1 MGRAQGTR
9 GGKTTSRAK
18 PRAVDRTPSR
28 VRVSAR
34 SLADAKLVLKSEPA
48 AALVGKGGLA
58 SKNAKKRA
66 KPAELS
72 PEPFPLIPVRTAVT
86 PRPEQLSA
94 PTVSIENVDWEDDD
108 EAPPSPLLGWP
119 HAQRKLS
126 LLLAELGAGAA
137 EGRFDLREGRFVWHD
152 ADGLVLAEARA
163 QLLACFVRASSELVM
178 AWSDPVLRSSS
189 VARLDEY
196 GDVLEVDEAQA
207 REIVLAAADT
217 SGAQLVH
224 AVEAPHLVHFVA
236 LRALRAASGPLPV
249 TPGVPVGLV
258 LRGLGDMHRA
268 VSRREDPTDVLR
280 ARFVALAKSLQQ
292 HADDTYR
299 GSEWVGRLSRASRV
313 IYQLAGRLVPP
324 TFTAIAA
331 GLPADEWLDRRVA
344 IEIADG
350 LKLLEDE
357 WSAFA

>member
-1 MGRAQGTR
+1 
-9 GGKTTSRAK
+9 
-18 PRAVDRTPSR
+18 

-34 SLADAKLVLKSEPA
+34 SLADAKLVAKPDPTAGSA
-48 AALVGKGGLA
+48 GKGGLA
-58 SKNAKKRA
+58 AKGPKKKA
-66 KPAELS
+66 KPPELG
-72 PEPFPLIPVRTAVT
+72 PEAFPLIPVRTAVT

-94 PTVSIENVDWEDDD
+94 PSISIENVDWEDGD

-119 HAQRKLS
+119 HAQRKLT
-126 LLLAELGAGAA
+126 LLLTELGAGSTD
-137 EGRFDLREGRFVWHD
+137 GRLDLREGRFVWQD

-163 QLLACFVRASSELVM
+163 QLLAYFVRTSSELVM
-178 AWSDPVLRSSS
+178 AWADPVLRASS

-196 GDVLEVDEAQA
+196 GDVLEVDEVQA
-207 REIVLAAADT
+207 REIVLAASDS

-236 LRALRAASGPLPV
+236 LRALRAATGPQPV

-258 LRGLGDMHRA
+258 LRGLGDLHRS

-292 HADDTYR
+292 HADETYR
-299 GSEWVGRLSRASRV
+299 SSEWVGRLSRASRV
-313 IYQLAGRLVPP
+313 LYQLAGRLVPP

-331 GLPADEWLDRRVA
+331 GLPAEEWLDRRVA
-344 IEIADG
+344 IDIADG

-357 WSAFA
+357 WGAFA

>member
-1 MGRAQGTR
+1 
-9 GGKTTSRAK
+9 
-18 PRAVDRTPSR
+18 

-34 SLADAKLVLKSEPA
+34 SLAEPKLVAKAQPGA
-48 AALVGKGGLA
+48 GLA
-58 SKNAKKRA
+58 GKNPTKRA
-66 KPAELS
+66 KPPELA
-72 PEPFPLIPVRTAVT
+72 PEAFPLIPVRTAVT

-94 PTVSIENVDWEDDD
+94 PSISIENVDWEDGD

-126 LLLAELGAGAA
+126 LLLTELGAGSA
-137 EGRFDLREGRFVWHD
+137 EGRFDLREGRFLWTD

-178 AWSDPVLRSSS
+178 AWADPVLRASS
-189 VARLDEY
+189 VAKLDEY
-196 GDVLEVDEAQA
+196 GDVLEVDEQQA

-236 LRALRAASGPLPV
+236 LRALRAASGPSPV

-258 LRGLGDMHRA
+258 LRGLGDLHRA
-268 VSRREDPTDVLR
+268 VSRREDPTDLLR

-313 IYQLAGRLVPP
+313 LHQLAGRLVPP

-331 GLPADEWLDRRVA
+331 GLPADEWLDRHVA

-357 WSAFA
+357 WNAFA

>member
-34 SLADAKLVLKSEPA
+34 SLAEAKLVVKAEA
-48 AALVGKGGLA
+48 AAGSAGTRRSTGK
-58 SKNAKKRA
+58 NPKK
-66 KPAELS
+66 KLES
-72 PEPFPLIPVRTAVT
+72 PGFTPEAFPLIPVRTAVT
-86 PRPEQLSA
+86 PRPEQLNA
-94 PTVSIENVDWEDDD
+94 PSISIENVDWEDGD

-119 HAQRKLS
+119 HAQRKLQ
-126 LLLAELGAGAA
+126 LLLTELGAGSAD
-137 EGRFDLREGRFVWHD
+137 GRFDLREGRYVWSD
-152 ADGLVLAEARA
+152 ADGLVLVEARA

-178 AWSDPVLRSSS
+178 AWADPVLRANS

-224 AVEAPHLVHFVA
+224 ALEAPHLVHFVA
-236 LRALRAASGPLPV
+236 LRALRAATGPLPV

-258 LRGLGDMHRA
+258 LRGLGDLHRA

-292 HADDTYR
+292 HADETYR
-299 GSEWVGRLSRASRV
+299 SSEWVGRLSRASRV
-313 IYQLAGRLVPP
+313 LFQLAGRLVPP

-331 GLPADEWLDRRVA
+331 GVPADEWLDRRIA
-344 IEIADG
+344 IDIADG

-357 WSAFA
+357 WGAFA